1 MGLLN
6 QIAVNSLYRFL
17 FLILQFLITISIS
30 RLTGPDGLGTYSL
43 ILANASIILIFTSLG
58 IPSGV
63 TFHSAKKDI
72 SEGKLVRIAFISAAL
87 QLALIG
93 FVEFVHWLMY
103 GQFLIW
109 PVKDPLPGI
118 SGIIFFF
125 SLLITERYAAL
136 YNGNNLL
143 HWYNLQ
149 AAFFSLLTMLPMI
162 YWMLSAESPLQ
173 ENVILMII
181 LMGILQ
187 VVSLAIFYSRLP
199 VPITMP
205 ALGEMAER
213 PRFFNYSMLSWISN
227 SFQFLVY
234 RIDFWILHYFHG
246 ENELGLYALSVRIG
260 QTFWIMP
267 GLLAAVILPHI
278 TSVNF
283 DRGILERIIRITN
296 TVNLAAAILIIFL
309 ALPVI
314 PFIFGDAFE
323 GSVFPLMILVPG
335 VLFVS
340 MHTLLAAYFAGR
352 NKISYNLKTS
362 VMALVIITLL
372 DFLMIPGMG
381 KVGAALASTIAY
393 TTSSIYAMILYSKME
408 QYPLRRL
415 LMEKQDM
422 IWLENNLFKMIS
434 TRKT

>member
-17 FLILQFLITISIS
+17 FLILQFLITIFIS

-43 ILANASIILIFTSLG
+43 ILTNASVLLIFTSLG
-58 IPSGV
+58 IPSGI

-72 SEGKLVRIAFISAAL
+72 SAGKLARIAFISAAL
-87 QLALIG
+87 QLALII

-109 PVKDPLPGI
+109 PVKDSLHGI

-143 HWYNLQ
+143 HWYSLQ
-149 AAFFSLLTMLPMI
+149 TAFFSFLTMLPLI
-162 YWMLSAESPLQ
+162 YWMFSATKPVQ
-173 ENVILMII
+173 GNVILLII

-187 VVSLAIFYSRLP
+187 VVSLAIIYSRLP
-199 VPITMP
+199 VPHSIAEP
-205 ALGEMAER
+205 GEMSER
-213 PRFFNYSMLSWISN
+213 PRFFNYSMLSWLSN
-227 SFQFLVY
+227 SIQFLVY

-246 ENELGLYALSVRIG
+246 ETELGLYALSVRIG
-260 QTFWIMP
+260 QTFWILP
-267 GLLAAVILPHI
+267 GLLATVILPHI
-278 TSVNF
+278 ISVNF
-283 DRGILERIIRITN
+283 DRGILERIIRVTN
-296 TVNLAAAILIIFL
+296 TVNLLAAFFIFFL

-314 PFIFGDAFE
+314 PFIFGDSFKE
-323 GSVFPLMILVPG
+323 SVFPLIILVPG
-335 VLFVS
+335 IMFVS

-352 NKISYNLKTS
+352 NKISYNLRTS

-408 QYPLRRL
+408 HYPLRRL
-415 LMEKQDM
+415 FMVREDK
-422 IWLENNLFKMIS
+422 IWLETNFFKMIS
-434 TRKT
+434 TRKN